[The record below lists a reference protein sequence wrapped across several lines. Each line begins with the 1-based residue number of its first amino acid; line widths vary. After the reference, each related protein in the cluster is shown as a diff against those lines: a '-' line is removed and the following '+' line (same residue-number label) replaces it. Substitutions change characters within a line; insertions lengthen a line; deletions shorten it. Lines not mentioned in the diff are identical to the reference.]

1 MYPTGKILDIQQM
14 ATPPPVVLNAPLSVS
29 KVDLAV
35 QVIGDNSASM
45 SERVKALNEL
55 QMLSQAPGEELSK
68 FLAGESLSLSNP
80 LNDQC
85 CVYQKICLVQSL
97 MSLLMNG
104 EDSNAK
110 SPSISTEMKL
120 CAIDILRNLSRYD
133 LNRLCLFRI
142 PLFVDVM
149 QRCVLRGETPVIK
162 ELALVTLNNLALDEF
177 IASRVLDVPG
187 YLKMLVDEAE
197 FGEAAGVR
205 KWCLGNLR
213 NIAVSP
219 MNALRMCDRPF
230 FIDETIL
237 RCVRSPNNPV
247 DVKETALWAL
257 VNLSCAGNNRV
268 RLFSKAYV
276 METLVEC
283 AKQAETRKFALRC
296 LLSFAYAEQNR
307 RPMFFQ
313 PMLVD
318 TVVDSVENVSQLIVG
333 KPDTD
338 KVMAEWKEDSFRIL
352 YELSAERDLA
362 RAMYTKQRRLV
373 YAMLDIVNS
382 VRLSKVGDGASP
394 DIMQIKLT
402 SWTLTLLKSLGCTG
416 QHVKF
421 FNIMVTLCSVRSIP
435 RLGRQ
440 STFKYLSSELLR
452 EIAQTLVPKSSTA
465 TVTITDAVMHHHH
478 PDDEDDGGDVEG
490 EEEQ

>member
-1 MYPTGKILDIQQM
+1 
-14 ATPPPVVLNAPLSVS
+14 VS

-35 QVIGDNSASM
+35 QVIADNSASM
-45 SERVKALNEL
+45 SERVKALDEL
-55 QMLSQAPGEELSK
+55 QTLSQAPGEELSK

-85 CVYQKICLVQSL
+85 CVSQKVSLVQSL

-110 SPSISTEMKL
+110 SPAISTEMKL

-187 YLKMLVDEAE
+187 YLKMLADEAE

-268 RLFSKAYV
+268 RLFSKPYV
-276 METLVEC
+276 TETLVEC

-307 RPMFFQ
+307 RAMFFQ

-318 TVVDSVENVSQLIVG
+318 TVVDSVENVSQLIVS

-352 YELSAERDLA
+352 YELSTERDLA
-362 RAMYTKQRRLV
+362 RAMYTQQRRLV
-373 YAMLDIVNS
+373 YAMLDIVNNS
-382 VRLSKVGDGASP
+382 VRMSKVGDTASP
-394 DIMQIKLT
+394 DIMPQIKLT
-402 SWTLTLLKSLGCTG
+402 SWTLTLLKSLGCTA

-440 STFKYLSSELLR
+440 STFKYLSTELLR

-465 TVTITDAVMHHHH
+465 TVTITDAVLQPHH
-478 PDDEDDGGDVEG
+478 PDDEDDGDDEEG